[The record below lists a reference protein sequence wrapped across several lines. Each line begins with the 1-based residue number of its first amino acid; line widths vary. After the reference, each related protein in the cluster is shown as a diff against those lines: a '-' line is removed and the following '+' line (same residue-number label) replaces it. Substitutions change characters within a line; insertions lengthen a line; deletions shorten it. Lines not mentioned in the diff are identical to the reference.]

1 MFVSF
6 QAIYKMRGMPTKST
20 QNNKSPS
27 ETVEEIF
34 KQLDKNNDNK
44 LSEFEFVMGAK
55 STPSILCVLQNT
67 T

>member
-1 MFVSF
+1 
-6 QAIYKMRGMPTKST
+6 MPTKST
-20 QNNKSPS
+20 QANKSPK

-55 STPSILCVLQNT
+55 STPSILCVLQST